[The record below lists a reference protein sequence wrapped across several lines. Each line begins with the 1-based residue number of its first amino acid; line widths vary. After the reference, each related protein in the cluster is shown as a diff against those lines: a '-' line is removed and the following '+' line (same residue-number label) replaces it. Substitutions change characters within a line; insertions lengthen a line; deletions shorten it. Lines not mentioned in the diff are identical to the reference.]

1 MFWRVYF
8 WTFVALSILNAL
20 SAGLRPQTLA
30 ITDWVDL
37 ALFTPMAVF
46 AVWSQ
51 AFDKWLVHPNVWRG
65 VLFGAVFW
73 KSISLGVTVPAVIVK
88 ALELNAKAGV
98 SAAESAIVVSVG
110 TAIIMT
116 VPPLVAVYCRAY
128 PGGDRPRIRLPG
140 PSSRRRA
147 EANA

>member
-1 MFWRVYF
+1 MFWRIYF

-20 SAGLRPQTLA
+20 SAALRPEALA

-37 ALFTPMAVF
+37 AAFTPLALF

-73 KSISLGVTVPAVIVK
+73 KSISLGISVPTLIAR

-98 SAAESAIVVSVG
+98 SAAESAIVTAG
-110 TAIIMT
+110 GMAIILT
-116 VPPLVAVYCRAY
+116 IPPLVAVYCRAY

-140 PSSRRRA
+140 PNPRRRA